1 MTDSSSRGAGTPGP
15 EEVDVEADLQSGLD
29 LRPRATA
36 LQKSRSRN
44 RRWGAVAVLVLV
56 VAAGGV
62 LISQFL
68 GSSLDYYCNVDEVGV
83 KADCSGDRSLRVQ
96 GTVEKGSLQ
105 RLDTQTRFL
114 IGFNGKELSVVY
126 DGDPGGKFQ
135 ECIPVVVRGRLDNGT
150 LLGNQVEV
158 KHSNEYAAKNEG
170 RLDQAESA
178 ECPQAA

>member
-1 MTDSSSRGAGTPGP
+1 MDVNSSVPSGP
-15 EEVDVEADLQSGLD
+15 DDADVEGDVQAGLD
-29 LRPRATA
+29 LSPRNTASGPARPNR
-36 LQKSRSRN
+36 
-44 RRWGAVAVLVLV
+44 RRWGAVVVLVLV

-68 GSSLDYYCNVDEVGV
+68 GNSLDYYCNVDEVGV
-83 KADCSGDRSLRVQ
+83 KESCSGDRSLRVQ
-96 GTVEKGSLQ
+96 GTVEKGSLE

-114 IGFNGKELSVVY
+114 IGFNGKELAVVY

-135 ECIPVVVRGRLDNGT
+135 ECIPVVVRGRYQNGVF
-150 LLGNQVEV
+150 LGNEVEV

-170 RLDQAESA
+170 RLEQAESA

>member
-1 MTDSSSRGAGTPGP
+1 MNANTSSGP
-15 EEVDVEADLQSGLD
+15 DDADVEGDVQAGLD
-29 LRPRATA
+29 LSPRTTA
-36 LQKSRSRN
+36 SGPGRRN
-44 RRWGAVAVLVLV
+44 RRRWGAVAVLVLV

-68 GSSLDYYCNVDEVGV
+68 GNSLDYYCNVDEVGV
-83 KADCSGDRSLRVQ
+83 KDNCSGDRSLRVQ
-96 GTVEKGSLQ
+96 GTVEKGSLE

-114 IGFNGKELSVVY
+114 IGFNGKELAVVY

-135 ECIPVVVRGRLDNGT
+135 ECIPVVVRGRYENGVF
-150 LLGNQVEV
+150 LGNEVEV

-170 RLDQAESA
+170 RLEQAESA